1 MYNNGKDWKKIG
13 EGAYAKV
20 YECQMNLSEP
30 QTVAIK
36 QMILPSSI
44 YDRCVLHDIF
54 TEITCLEE
62 FRLEPCVTDLYD
74 YGVDGYSYYIVMKK
88 YAFSLTEWRA
98 KQQ

>member
-1 MYNNGKDWKKIG
+1 M
-13 EGAYAKV
+13 
-20 YECQMNLSEP
+20 SEP

-36 QMILPSSI
+36 QMSLPVSI

-74 YGVDGYSYYIVMKK
+74 YGVDGCNYYIIMKK
-88 YAFSLTEWRA
+88 YAISLSDWR
-98 KQQ
+98 QS